1 MDINRQAAWELFQ
14 EFNRTASLNHH
25 ALAVEAVMRHFALIF
40 KEDPEEWGIIGLL
53 HDLDYEMY
61 PDEHCQRTKAI
72 MEERGWPES
81 YIRAIMSHG
90 WGMRTEVKPV
100 SNAEKVLYTIDEL
113 TGLIY
118 ATALMRP
125 SKISDLTIKSVK
137 KKWKDTRF
145 AAGVNRQIILD
156 VAELLG
162 WELNDIIKET
172 IAGMQTVA
180 AEIELA

>member
-1 MDINRQAAWELFQ
+1 M
-14 EFNRTASLNHH
+14 
-25 ALAVEAVMRHFALIF
+25 
-40 KEDPEEWGIIGLL
+40 L

-118 ATALMRP
+118 ATALMRL
-125 SKISDLTIKSVK
+125 SKISDLTIKLVK

-145 AAGVNRQIILD
+145 AAGVNRQIIFHASYVL
-156 VAELLG
+156 
-162 WELNDIIKET
+162 K
-172 IAGMQTVA
+172 
-180 AEIELA
+180 